1 MGNLFQGRDPLQVYA
16 ACRESYNHETSIN
29 TKKRKGMWADPALGV
44 DLGLV
49 RPRHPSPYVS
59 ETSVGAQPGPLG
71 VQGDESD
78 VAEYGVPERPQASRQ
93 PHTSDHQGSL
103 KPLRLALS
111 STPTNSS
118 SSLVHSREPGRKSRS
133 KKRSAS
139 PRSRTLSLSPPSTA
153 SPPNSPSL
161 PRSPFPRRKSHKG
174 REPED
179 ETRGEGT
186 LAAQVA
192 ALLPSL
198 IGPVLESALS
208 HYPAFQAAQIITHP
222 SPEQPPI
229 EPTALAP
236 PPTLPP
242 GPSLRPSVPA
252 TGIGLEGPSQEEPPN
267 QTSVGLDGVEDHY
280 SSSLPYPPT
289 MTDSFEFRPFSWCD
303 LPRSWE
309 YSFGEGHKLVAWSP
323 DYSLPE
329 GWRRRDDVILKWAN
343 DEEGA
348 KVLYKIRPLSA
359 PASTP
364 SRISTS
370 NTLDALGALLENP
383 RLNPDGHMF
392 VDRSGDSPAVAL
404 SPNAWFPQEKGEKAL
419 DIPALFERAQDQPKT
434 VPPRRHIPSSFPV
447 VLPPPF
453 APEGLRDCLWHSGR
467 DPALPH
473 QLSEPEAKLL
483 TTEASTRQDLA
494 STISTVT
501 AIAMMRNWLT
511 TLATSFEDFPR
522 EELRHTLA
530 ALSTVAEG
538 TANMAS
544 SALPPAARAFT
555 AARLAARQSAT
566 RSAPEIARRGV
577 VRAAPLSRGLFDQE
591 ATDRVFATVP
601 TVIQIQQPSQPSET
615 RDSDHLR

>member
-1 MGNLFQGRDPLQVYA
+1 MPTKRLCVESGCTARISSDGHHDLCSRHAPCFSQAGFNPLACVVCKARVEEIRAAPPKTRSKLAALELLREAWRRARKLKSADDPPPLV
-16 ACRESYNHETSIN
+16 
-29 TKKRKGMWADPALGV
+29 WADPALGV
-44 DLGLV
+44 ELGLV

-78 VAEYGVPERPQASRQ
+78 VTEYGVPERPQASRQ

-174 REPED
+174 REPGD

-186 LAAQVA
+186 LAAQ
-192 ALLPSL
+192 
-198 IGPVLESALS
+198 
-208 HYPAFQAAQIITHP
+208 
-222 SPEQPPI
+222 
-229 EPTALAP
+229 
-236 PPTLPP
+236 
-242 GPSLRPSVPA
+242 
-252 TGIGLEGPSQEEPPN
+252 
-267 QTSVGLDGVEDHY
+267 
-280 SSSLPYPPT
+280 
-289 MTDSFEFRPFSWCD
+289 
-303 LPRSWE
+303 
-309 YSFGEGHKLVAWSP
+309 
-323 DYSLPE
+323 
-329 GWRRRDDVILKWAN
+329 WAN
-343 DEEGA
+343 DAEGA

-419 DIPALFERAQDQPKT
+419 DIPALERAQDQPKT

-467 DPALPH
+467 DPALPQ

-501 AIAMMRNWLT
+501 AMAMMRNWLT

-522 EELRHTLA
+522 EELRDTLA

-555 AARLAARQSAT
+555 AARLAARQSAA

-601 TVIQIQQPSQPSET
+601 TVIQIQQPSQPEIPGLPSET

>member
-1 MGNLFQGRDPLQVYA
+1 
-16 ACRESYNHETSIN
+16 
-29 TKKRKGMWADPALGV
+29 
-44 DLGLV
+44 
-49 RPRHPSPYVS
+49 
-59 ETSVGAQPGPLG
+59 
-71 VQGDESD
+71 
-78 VAEYGVPERPQASRQ
+78 
-93 PHTSDHQGSL
+93 
-103 KPLRLALS
+103 
-111 STPTNSS
+111 
-118 SSLVHSREPGRKSRS
+118 
-133 KKRSAS
+133 
-139 PRSRTLSLSPPSTA
+139 
-153 SPPNSPSL
+153 
-161 PRSPFPRRKSHKG
+161 
-174 REPED
+174 
-179 ETRGEGT
+179 
-186 LAAQVA
+186 
-192 ALLPSL
+192 
-198 IGPVLESALS
+198 
-208 HYPAFQAAQIITHP
+208 
-222 SPEQPPI
+222 
-229 EPTALAP
+229 
-236 PPTLPP
+236 
-242 GPSLRPSVPA
+242 
-252 TGIGLEGPSQEEPPN
+252 
-267 QTSVGLDGVEDHY
+267 
-280 SSSLPYPPT
+280 

-348 KVLYKIRPLSA
+348 TVLYKIRPLSA

-392 VDRSGDSPAVAL
+392 VDRSGDSPAVAF

-522 EELRHTLA
+522 EELRDTLA

>member
-1 MGNLFQGRDPLQVYA
+1 
-16 ACRESYNHETSIN
+16 
-29 TKKRKGMWADPALGV
+29 
-44 DLGLV
+44 
-49 RPRHPSPYVS
+49 
-59 ETSVGAQPGPLG
+59 
-71 VQGDESD
+71 
-78 VAEYGVPERPQASRQ
+78 
-93 PHTSDHQGSL
+93 
-103 KPLRLALS
+103 
-111 STPTNSS
+111 
-118 SSLVHSREPGRKSRS
+118 
-133 KKRSAS
+133 
-139 PRSRTLSLSPPSTA
+139 
-153 SPPNSPSL
+153 
-161 PRSPFPRRKSHKG
+161 
-174 REPED
+174 
-179 ETRGEGT
+179 
-186 LAAQVA
+186 
-192 ALLPSL
+192 
-198 IGPVLESALS
+198 
-208 HYPAFQAAQIITHP
+208 
-222 SPEQPPI
+222 
-229 EPTALAP
+229 
-236 PPTLPP
+236 
-242 GPSLRPSVPA
+242 
-252 TGIGLEGPSQEEPPN
+252 
-267 QTSVGLDGVEDHY
+267 
-280 SSSLPYPPT
+280 

-309 YSFGEGHKLVAWSP
+309 YSFGEDHKLVAWSP

-343 DEEGA
+343 DAEGA

-501 AIAMMRNWLT
+501 AMAMMRNWLT

-522 EELRHTLA
+522 EELRDTLA

-555 AARLAARQSAT
+555 AARLAARQSAA

-601 TVIQIQQPSQPSET
+601 TVIQIQQPSQPEIPGLPSET

>member
-1 MGNLFQGRDPLQVYA
+1 MPTKRLCVESGCTARISSDGHHDLCSRHAPCFSQAGFNPLACVVCKARVEEIRA
-16 ACRESYNHETSIN
+16 APPKT
-29 TKKRKGMWADPALGV
+29 
-44 DLGLV
+44 
-49 RPRHPSPYVS
+49 
-59 ETSVGAQPGPLG
+59 
-71 VQGDESD
+71 
-78 VAEYGVPERPQASRQ
+78 
-93 PHTSDHQGSL
+93 
-103 KPLRLALS
+103 
-111 STPTNSS
+111 
-118 SSLVHSREPGRKSRS
+118 RS
-133 KKRSAS
+133 K
-139 PRSRTLSLSPPSTA
+139 
-153 SPPNSPSL
+153 
-161 PRSPFPRRKSHKG
+161 
-174 REPED
+174 
-179 ETRGEGT
+179 
-186 LAAQVA
+186 LAALE
-192 ALLPSL
+192 LLREAWRRARKL
-198 IGPVLESALS
+198 KSA
-208 HYPAFQAAQIITHP
+208 HD
-222 SPEQPPI
+222 
-229 EPTALAP
+229 P
-236 PPTLPP
+236 PPL
-242 GPSLRPSVPA
+242 
-252 TGIGLEGPSQEEPPN
+252 
-267 QTSVGLDGVEDHY
+267 
-280 SSSLPYPPT
+280 
-289 MTDSFEFRPFSWCD
+289 
-303 LPRSWE
+303 
-309 YSFGEGHKLVAWSP
+309 
-323 DYSLPE
+323 
-329 GWRRRDDVILKWAN
+329 WAN
-343 DEEGA
+343 DAEGA
-348 KVLYKIRPLSA
+348 KVLYKIRPLSD

-419 DIPALFERAQDQPKT
+419 DIPALERAQDQPKT

-501 AIAMMRNWLT
+501 AMAMMRNWLT

-522 EELRHTLA
+522 EELRDTLA

-555 AARLAARQSAT
+555 AARLAARQSAA

-601 TVIQIQQPSQPSET
+601 TVIQIQQPSQPEIPGLPSET

>member
-1 MGNLFQGRDPLQVYA
+1 MISSTFQSLSAAPYIRPSRVLKTLTACFVKHPHDLCSRHTPCFSQAGVVCKARVEESRAAPPKTRSKLAALELLREAWRRARKLKSADDPPPLV
-16 ACRESYNHETSIN
+16 
-29 TKKRKGMWADPALGV
+29 WADPALGV
-44 DLGLV
+44 ELGLV

-208 HYPAFQAAQIITHP
+208 HYPAFQAAQIKTHP

-348 KVLYKIRPLSA
+348 KVLY
-359 PASTP
+359 
-364 SRISTS
+364 
-370 NTLDALGALLENP
+370 
-383 RLNPDGHMF
+383 
-392 VDRSGDSPAVAL
+392 
-404 SPNAWFPQEKGEKAL
+404 
-419 DIPALFERAQDQPKT
+419 
-434 VPPRRHIPSSFPV
+434 
-447 VLPPPF
+447 
-453 APEGLRDCLWHSGR
+453 
-467 DPALPH
+467 
-473 QLSEPEAKLL
+473 KLL

-615 RDSDHLR
+615 MEGEHFLQRAVFLLALATGYRAIDYDQFF

>member
-1 MGNLFQGRDPLQVYA
+1 
-16 ACRESYNHETSIN
+16 
-29 TKKRKGMWADPALGV
+29 
-44 DLGLV
+44 
-49 RPRHPSPYVS
+49 
-59 ETSVGAQPGPLG
+59 
-71 VQGDESD
+71 
-78 VAEYGVPERPQASRQ
+78 
-93 PHTSDHQGSL
+93 
-103 KPLRLALS
+103 
-111 STPTNSS
+111 
-118 SSLVHSREPGRKSRS
+118 
-133 KKRSAS
+133 
-139 PRSRTLSLSPPSTA
+139 
-153 SPPNSPSL
+153 
-161 PRSPFPRRKSHKG
+161 
-174 REPED
+174 
-179 ETRGEGT
+179 
-186 LAAQVA
+186 
-192 ALLPSL
+192 
-198 IGPVLESALS
+198 
-208 HYPAFQAAQIITHP
+208 
-222 SPEQPPI
+222 
-229 EPTALAP
+229 
-236 PPTLPP
+236 
-242 GPSLRPSVPA
+242 
-252 TGIGLEGPSQEEPPN
+252 
-267 QTSVGLDGVEDHY
+267 
-280 SSSLPYPPT
+280 

-501 AIAMMRNWLT
+501 AIAMMRNWLM

>member
-1 MGNLFQGRDPLQVYA
+1 MSIL
-16 ACRESYNHETSIN
+16 CRPVLLILGPPKESRGHPEN
-29 TKKRKGMWADPALGV
+29 TR
-44 DLGLV
+44 
-49 RPRHPSPYVS
+49 
-59 ETSVGAQPGPLG
+59 GP
-71 VQGDESD
+71 
-78 VAEYGVPERPQASRQ
+78 
-93 PHTSDHQGSL
+93 
-103 KPLRLALS
+103 
-111 STPTNSS
+111 
-118 SSLVHSREPGRKSRS
+118 
-133 KKRSAS
+133 
-139 PRSRTLSLSPPSTA
+139 PRSRGAYKGAEGPTNKRRTTKEAPRGSAQRIEVIREEENHQVYFVLDIMDLSLEDIVKRMAKQGVSFT
-153 SPPNSPSL
+153 
-161 PRSPFPRRKSHKG
+161 KSEVKSVWFQCLKGLRHVHKVG
-174 REPED
+174 LVHCD
-179 ETRGEGT
+179 
-186 LAAQVA
+186 LAARNILVDRTGSVKITDFGLAIREGENVFFSQKED
-192 ALLPSL
+192 LLDL
-198 IGPVLESALS
+198 GAVFI
-208 HYPAFQAAQIITHP
+208 Y
-222 SPEQPPI
+222 
-229 EPTALAP
+229 
-236 PPTLPP
+236 
-242 GPSLRPSVPA
+242 SV
-252 TGIGLEGPSQEEPPN
+252 SQEEVD
-267 QTSVGLDGVEDHY
+267 QIDLIHGKI
-280 SSSLPYPPT
+280 SSSGVQLAEQFIAEPDESVTQQPT
-289 MTDSFEFRPFSWCD
+289 FFSC
-303 LPRSWE
+303 
-309 YSFGEGHKLVAWSP
+309 
-323 DYSLPE
+323 
-329 GWRRRDDVILKWAN
+329 
-343 DEEGA
+343 
-348 KVLYKIRPLSA
+348 
-359 PASTP
+359 
-364 SRISTS
+364 
-370 NTLDALGALLENP
+370 
-383 RLNPDGHMF
+383 
-392 VDRSGDSPAVAL
+392 RSGDSPAVAL

>member
-1 MGNLFQGRDPLQVYA
+1 MHHIKTVSFIP
-16 ACRESYNHETSIN
+16 
-29 TKKRKGMWADPALGV
+29 
-44 DLGLV
+44 
-49 RPRHPSPYVS
+49 PRHRA
-59 ETSVGAQPGPLG
+59 TSL
-71 VQGDESD
+71 
-78 VAEYGVPERPQASRQ
+78 
-93 PHTSDHQGSL
+93 
-103 KPLRLALS
+103 
-111 STPTNSS
+111 NSF
-118 SSLVHSREPGRKSRS
+118 
-133 KKRSAS
+133 
-139 PRSRTLSLSPPSTA
+139 T
-153 SPPNSPSL
+153 
-161 PRSPFPRRKSHKG
+161 
-174 REPED
+174 
-179 ETRGEGT
+179 
-186 LAAQVA
+186 
-192 ALLPSL
+192 
-198 IGPVLESALS
+198 
-208 HYPAFQAAQIITHP
+208 
-222 SPEQPPI
+222 
-229 EPTALAP
+229 
-236 PPTLPP
+236 
-242 GPSLRPSVPA
+242 
-252 TGIGLEGPSQEEPPN
+252 
-267 QTSVGLDGVEDHY
+267 
-280 SSSLPYPPT
+280 
-289 MTDSFEFRPFSWCD
+289 
-303 LPRSWE
+303 
-309 YSFGEGHKLVAWSP
+309 
-323 DYSLPE
+323 
-329 GWRRRDDVILKWAN
+329 
-343 DEEGA
+343 
-348 KVLYKIRPLSA
+348 PLSA
-359 PASTP
+359 EKKPAQRSYSGNPLPHSWPNGHFRKGVCGWTFRINHRKFKIPGSVQVAQASTTPPPPPYPLP
-364 SRISTS
+364 SYSAARIEPSLS
-370 NTLDALGALLENP
+370 IAE
-383 RLNPDGHMF
+383 PDESVTQQPTF
-392 VDRSGDSPAVAL
+392 FSCRSGDSPAVAF

-494 STISTVT
+494 STISTVM

-522 EELRHTLA
+522 EELRDTLA

>member
-1 MGNLFQGRDPLQVYA
+1 
-16 ACRESYNHETSIN
+16 
-29 TKKRKGMWADPALGV
+29 
-44 DLGLV
+44 
-49 RPRHPSPYVS
+49 
-59 ETSVGAQPGPLG
+59 
-71 VQGDESD
+71 
-78 VAEYGVPERPQASRQ
+78 
-93 PHTSDHQGSL
+93 
-103 KPLRLALS
+103 
-111 STPTNSS
+111 
-118 SSLVHSREPGRKSRS
+118 
-133 KKRSAS
+133 
-139 PRSRTLSLSPPSTA
+139 
-153 SPPNSPSL
+153 
-161 PRSPFPRRKSHKG
+161 
-174 REPED
+174 
-179 ETRGEGT
+179 
-186 LAAQVA
+186 
-192 ALLPSL
+192 
-198 IGPVLESALS
+198 
-208 HYPAFQAAQIITHP
+208 
-222 SPEQPPI
+222 
-229 EPTALAP
+229 
-236 PPTLPP
+236 
-242 GPSLRPSVPA
+242 
-252 TGIGLEGPSQEEPPN
+252 
-267 QTSVGLDGVEDHY
+267 
-280 SSSLPYPPT
+280 
-289 MTDSFEFRPFSWCD
+289 
-303 LPRSWE
+303 
-309 YSFGEGHKLVAWSP
+309 
-323 DYSLPE
+323 
-329 GWRRRDDVILKWAN
+329 
-343 DEEGA
+343 
-348 KVLYKIRPLSA
+348 
-359 PASTP
+359 
-364 SRISTS
+364 
-370 NTLDALGALLENP
+370 
-383 RLNPDGHMF
+383 MF

-555 AARLAARQSAT
+555 AARLAARQSAA

-601 TVIQIQQPSQPSET
+601 TVIQIQQPPGGSPYLYP
-615 RDSDHLR
+615 LRELW